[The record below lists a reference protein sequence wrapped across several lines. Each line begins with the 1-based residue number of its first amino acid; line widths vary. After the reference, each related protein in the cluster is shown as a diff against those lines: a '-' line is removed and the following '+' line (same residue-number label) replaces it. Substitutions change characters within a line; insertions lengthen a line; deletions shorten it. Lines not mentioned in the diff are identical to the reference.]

1 MIIMMFDN
9 DDSGSVGGENNGNG
23 DCGGGD
29 DGDNGRHNK
38 IPLPFGALLFIKLF
52 HFPFSTNCN
61 SHQDWIAIISFTDD
75 EGAEV

>member
-1 MIIMMFDN
+1 MFSLPDHNDN
-9 DDSGSVGGENNGNG
+9 NDVDSDGDGGGENNGNG

-52 HFPFSTNCN
+52 HFHTYF
-61 SHQDWIAIISFTDD
+61 
-75 EGAEV
+75 V